1 MEHILIS
8 PGKLKLMLTRAD
20 VEHYELPL
28 SSDSDSD
35 PRAQENLRSLLS
47 ELGELGFDPGNDRLF
62 VQLYPS
68 KDGGAE
74 IYITKLGEK
83 SVRSSDE
90 RLTITHIGCF
100 ERLDELLSCCER
112 LERSGFGDESC
123 ESCAWYENSPE
134 RCFLVLHESMSC
146 REYLDRGFKAEAIIG
161 EYGRNIKSCGAIYY
175 LKEHCFNFCEKKAV
189 KILGSMV

>member
-8 PGKLKLMLTRAD
+8 PGKLKLILTPAD

-28 SSDSDSD
+28 SNDVGTE
-35 PRAQENLRSLLS
+35 RTERNLRALLD
-47 ELGELGFDPGNDRLF
+47 ELGGLGFDPGNDRLF

-74 IYITKLGEK
+74 IYITKLCEK
-83 SVRSSDE
+83 PDTIASD

-100 ERLDELLSCCER
+100 DTLEELLCCCER
-112 LERSGFGDESC
+112 LVRSGFGEDGDSE
-123 ESCAWYENSPE
+123 AFYEDSPK
-134 RCFLVLHESMSC
+134 RWFLILYESMSC
-146 REYLDRGFKAEAIIG
+146 REYLDRGLRADAIIG
-161 EYGRNIKSCGAIYY
+161 EYGRNIKSHGTIYY
-175 LKEHCFNFCEKKAV
+175 IKEHCFIFCKKKAV